1 MALMMTMTAMMMMM
15 VLCAMQSH
23 TICATSHLKYSQKCR
38 FFPLIHAVAP
48 TFIHD
53 NFRLIASL
61 EKKSMLHKC
70 RPRHRAYYRTC
81 RNNRIIPDCQCH
93 RCQQHISSST
103 HSPFMSNKMNPSNE
117 FLFYRI
123 CI

>member
-53 NFRLIASL
+53 NFRLIAG
-61 EKKSMLHKC
+61 EKIDAAQM
-70 RPRHRAYYRTC
+70 PPPT
-81 RNNRIIPDCQCH
+81 
-93 RCQQHISSST
+93 
-103 HSPFMSNKMNPSNE
+103 PSILPNMQK
-117 FLFYRI
+117 
-123 CI
+123 